1 VFNHQTKEIAM
12 RAGGRGT
19 STVARHLPDRRDEQK
34 ETEDGTLVVLEELAK
49 TLERVL
55 DRVDELRRQE
65 RTAA

>member
-1 VFNHQTKEIAM
+1 M
-12 RAGGRGT
+12 RAAARGT
-19 STVARHLPDRRDEQK
+19 STVARHLPDRREEQ
-34 ETEDGTLVVLEELAK
+34 ETEDGTLVVLEELVK

>member
-1 VFNHQTKEIAM
+1 M
-12 RAGGRGT
+12 RAAARGT
-19 STVARHLPDRRDEQK
+19 STVARHLPDRRDEQ

>member
-1 VFNHQTKEIAM
+1 M
-12 RAGGRGT
+12 RAAARGT
-19 STVARHLPDRRDEQK
+19 STVARHLPDRRDEE

>member
-1 VFNHQTKEIAM
+1 M
-12 RAGGRGT
+12 RAAARGT
-19 STVARHLPDRRDEQK
+19 STVARHLPDRRDEQ
-34 ETEDGTLVVLEELAK
+34 ETEDGTIVVLEELAK